1 MHHHE
6 ADVRICR
13 FATVKG
19 HPLPQFPC
27 SIDMPDDFFCVRL
40 GNKGECPTN
49 DDEDDEDMDDIGT
62 VNSLVGHSH
71 LTESLLSFSLS
82 SLMRRRP
89 SPPEPMFV
97 VTSSLEILGPAKLV
111 TDMSAESPKTAASAA
126 N

>member
-27 SIDMPDDFFCVRL
+27 SINMPDDFFCVRL
-40 GNKGECPTN
+40 GHEGECPTN
-49 DDEDDEDMDDIGT
+49 DDKDDEDVDDIGT

-82 SLMRRRP
+82 SLM
-89 SPPEPMFV
+89 
-97 VTSSLEILGPAKLV
+97 
-111 TDMSAESPKTAASAA
+111 SAA
-126 N
+126 HLLQNQCLSLHHLWKSSAL